1 MHRIV
6 FGIEPDG
13 YSRPRRRSR
22 AEYYA
27 EFSIRWLYNVAI
39 NNKKAGGKKSQACST
54 TGQLLTVMNR
64 RINDNRVYRD

>member
-6 FGIEPDG
+6 FGIELDG

-39 NNKKAGGKKSQACST
+39 NNKKAGGKKARHAR
-54 TGQLLTVMNR
+54 LPAN
-64 RINDNRVYRD
+64 Y

>member
-6 FGIEPDG
+6 FGIEPHG

-39 NNKKAGGKKSQACST
+39 NNKKAGEEKKPGMLDYRPT
-54 TGQLLTVMNR
+54 
-64 RINDNRVYRD
+64 INSNESSY